1 MMAWDIKRREFLGA
15 GALGATV
22 AGLGVL
28 PGAASARARRVT
40 VIEETASPESR
51 MFAATLAESGVVGRT
66 IRLDRSLNVLL
77 HGLDDTDGLVVG
89 LTSDPAAMI
98 AGQVLVARGA
108 RPALLWRHHYTGGRW
123 QHRTEGAAQ
132 LLQGA
137 AAAWPVAVAHLVRD
151 ALGAPT
157 EARLNTCQSGSC
169 DIAASSP
176 GLLASW
182 VYEIGGDLS

>member
-22 AGLGVL
+22 AGLCVL
-28 PGAASARARRVT
+28 PGAASARARSVT

-51 MFAATLAESGVVGRT
+51 IFAATLAESGVVDRT

-77 HGLDDTDGLVVG
+77 HDLDDVDGLIVG

-98 AGQVLVARGA
+98 AGQVLVERGA
-108 RPALLWRHHYTGGRW
+108 RPALQWRHHYTGGRW
-123 QHRTEGAAQ
+123 QHRTESAAR
-132 LLQGA
+132 LLEGA

-157 EARLNTCQSGSC
+157 EARLNTCKSGSC
-169 DIAASSP
+169 GIAASSP

-182 VYEIGGDLS
+182 VYEIGGELS

>member
-28 PGAASARARRVT
+28 PGAASARACKVT
-40 VIEETASPESR
+40 VVEETASPESR
-51 MFAATLAESGVVGRT
+51 LFAATLADSGVVGRT

-77 HGLDDTDGLVVG
+77 HDLDNAEGLIVG

-98 AGQVLVARGA
+98 AGQLLVERGA
-108 RPALLWRHHYTGGRW
+108 RRAMQWRHSYEGGRW
-123 QHRTEGAAQ
+123 KHQTEGAAR
-132 LLQGA
+132 LLEGT

-151 ALGAPT
+151 AIGTPP
-157 EARLNTCQSGSC
+157 ESRLNTCKSGSC

-182 VYEIGGDLS
+182 VYEIRGDLS

>member
-1 MMAWDIKRREFLGA
+1 MMAWDCKRRDFLGA

-28 PGAASARARRVT
+28 PGTAAARARRMIV
-40 VIEETASPESR
+40 VEETSSPESR
-51 MFAATLAESGVVGRT
+51 LFAATLAGSGLVGRT

-77 HGLDDTDGLVVG
+77 HELDDADGLIVG

-98 AGQVLVARGA
+98 AGQLLVERGA
-108 RPALLWRHHYTGGRW
+108 RSALQWRHHYEGGRW
-123 QHRTEGAAQ
+123 QHQTEGAAR
-132 LLQGA
+132 LLEGS
-137 AAAWPVAVAHLVRD
+137 AAAWPVAVAHLVSD
-151 ALGAPT
+151 VIGAKT
-157 EARLNTCQSGSC
+157 ESRLNSCKSGSC

-182 VYEIGGDLS
+182 VYEIRGDQS